1 MHQTSSSK
9 VICLA
14 CSVLKREI
22 ELLYENGDINAE
34 PFFLDSTLH
43 VKPEVL
49 HARMVE
55 SLDHY
60 LSNGCRIILVYG
72 DCHAY
77 MADLEQNERIIRT
90 SGINCCEIL
99 LGHDEYRK
107 LRTERAF
114 LIMSEWAHRWK
125 DVFHQTLGVSNKLLP
140 DLMSNLHSKLVYL
153 DTGITEIPQ
162 ECLMEFSEACGLTWH
177 TVKVDLGFLRNS
189 INDAYAQLLG
199 KVCR

>member
-1 MHQTSSSK
+1 MPQTSSPK
-9 VICLA
+9 IICLA

-22 ELLYENGDINAE
+22 ELLYEKGEINVE

-49 HARMVE
+49 HQQMVE

-60 LSNGCRIILVYG
+60 LSTGVRIILVYG

-77 MADLEQNERIIRT
+77 MIDLEQNDRIIRT
-90 SGINCCEIL
+90 PGINCCEIL

-114 LIMSEWAHRWK
+114 LIMPEWAHRWK

-140 DLMSNLHSKLVYL
+140 DLMSNLHSKLIYL
-153 DTGITEIPQ
+153 DTGIIEVPQDCLTE
-162 ECLMEFSEACGLTWH
+162 FAEACGLSWH
-177 TVKVDLGFLRNS
+177 TVKVDLGCLRQS
-189 INDAYAQLLG
+189 INDAYSRLLG
-199 KVCR
+199 MV